1 MPGIF
6 PDQSKGGLIVR
17 NPTTG
22 LPITQP
28 NVYNAAVPP
37 LPFGLTCDLTAMP
50 EDCNVRPSNSQINA
64 IVSEIINFFTGLSP
78 ERGWDC
84 TSLENLKDALGDF
97 VAGLAGGGEGSLV
110 CSSALGNG
118 SENSAA
124 LLYCDGA
131 TIKRLLISG
140 EGSLKELVSAQL
152 CSAEID
158 APTGN
163 SDYLLFCRD
172 GVVTKTSAI
181 SFQWF
186 TGEWVQNR
194 SYTTNHMVRKD
205 GRLYSPNAAIP
216 INTPFVIGTSL
227 ATWYEV
233 SPTGISVPYN
243 PANAY
248 TINTIID
255 KGGKF
260 YAANDDIP
268 PNTAFA
274 IGTTGA
280 TWREVKLSEA
290 FINDWSA
297 ALSYGKNN
305 VVVKDGVIW
314 RANQPTSPGPWS
326 AAQWDQI
333 GGERNIYRGPWAI
346 GNAYRVTDLVQ
357 RNNRLYEA
365 NAAIP
370 ANTAFTI
377 GQTGAT
383 WREISP
389 SLGTEYDNDSTY
401 VSGNIVSY
409 NGNFY
414 VANGAIPVNTPPSGS
429 NIGITGATWRPFSV
443 SQLILKQYSDSDTYV
458 GNELFERQTE
468 IPGQRALF
476 RTVAAGKQPSIF
488 GYQYADVIGERN
500 KFRADWSVDGS
511 YKADDVVFAPPAAG
525 LFAFALV
532 RANSDIAPGT
542 AFALGTTMNTWEVI
556 NATDLSS
563 LLYDQSKSYA
573 AGQLVITP
581 WGIFRA
587 NANVGAGLAF
597 VEHNFAGATWR
608 SMNKRRPTLTIST
621 NLSQAVNNHLDRHL
635 AFTAA
640 GVKTYTINDLDF
652 QDGDMITGYS
662 TNGQLSFAA
671 GNGNVLHTPET
682 LSLRDVD
689 YATFVIHCIGPSI
702 ASGQPKEFVL
712 SGDLLSI

>member
-6 PDQSKGGLIVR
+6 PDPSKGGLIVR

-22 LPITQP
+22 LPIAQP
-28 NVYNAAVPP
+28 NVFNAAVPP

-64 IVSEIINFFTGLSP
+64 IVSEIINFFVGLSP
-78 ERGWDC
+78 GREWDC
-84 TSLENLKDALGDF
+84 TALDNLQLALGDF
-97 VAGLAGGGEGSLV
+97 VANLAGSGEGSLV
-110 CSSALGNG
+110 CSSAVGDG
-118 SENSAA
+118 SEGGAA

-131 TIKRLLISG
+131 IVKKLLITG

-152 CSAEID
+152 CSAEEQ
-158 APTGN
+158 APNTN
-163 SDYLLFCRD
+163 DDYMLFCRN
-172 GVVTKTSAI
+172 GVVNKTSAVT
-181 SFQWF
+181 FQWF
-186 TGEWVQNR
+186 TGEWVQGR
-194 SYTTNHMVRKD
+194 SYTTNHMVRKN

-216 INTPFVIGTSL
+216 PNTPFVIGTSL

-233 SPTGISVPYN
+233 SPSGASLPYD

-248 TINTIID
+248 SVDTIVSKD
-255 KGGKF
+255 GKF

-268 PNTAFA
+268 ANTPFVV
-274 IGTTGA
+274 GTTGA
-280 TWREVKLSEA
+280 TWREVKLNEA
-290 FINDWSA
+290 FINDWNAS
-297 ALSYGKNN
+297 LYYGKNS

-314 RANQPTSPGPWS
+314 RANQPTAPGTWS

-346 GNAYRVTDLVQ
+346 GNPYNIFDLVR

-370 ANTAFTI
+370 ANTPFVI

-383 WREISP
+383 WREVSP
-389 SLGTEYDNDSTY
+389 SIGTEYDNDSTY

-409 NGNFY
+409 NGQFF
-414 VANGAIPVNTPPSGS
+414 VANGAIPVNTPPTGSGL
-429 NIGITGATWRPFSV
+429 GLTGATWRPFSV
-443 SQLILKQYSDSDTYV
+443 SQLILKQYVDTDAYL
-458 GNELFERQTE
+458 GNELFEYHTE

-500 KFRADWSVDGS
+500 KFRDDWSVDGN
-511 YKADDVVFAPPAAG
+511 YKSGDVVFAPPAAS

-532 RANSDIAPGT
+532 RANSDMPPGT
-542 AFALGTTMNTWEVI
+542 SFVIGTGALQWTII
-556 NATDLSS
+556 NSSDLSS
-563 LLYDQSKSYA
+563 LLYDQAKAYA

-587 NANVGAGLAF
+587 NNDIPSGTSFHEANIGGV
-597 VEHNFAGATWR
+597 TWK
-608 SMNKRRPTLTIST
+608 SMNKRRPTLAIADAS
-621 NLSQAVNNHLDRHL
+621 SFAVGDHLDRHL

-640 GVKTYTINDLDF
+640 GAKTYTINDLNF
-652 QDGDMITGYS
+652 QDGDMLTGYS
-662 TNGQLSFAA
+662 INGQLTFAF
-671 GNGNVLHTPET
+671 GNGNVMHSPET
-682 LSLRDVD
+682 FSLRNVD
-689 YATFVIHCIGPSI
+689 YATFVIHCIGPGAIGS
-702 ASGQPKEFVL
+702 PKEFVL
-712 SGDLLSI
+712 SGDLLAI